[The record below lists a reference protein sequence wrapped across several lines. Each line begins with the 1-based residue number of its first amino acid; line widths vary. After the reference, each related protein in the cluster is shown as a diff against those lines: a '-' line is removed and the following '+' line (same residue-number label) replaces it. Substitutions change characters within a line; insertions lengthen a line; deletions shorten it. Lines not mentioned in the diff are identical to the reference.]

1 LRRSLLPQFISLLA
15 LAARAMAQESE
26 PFKMPTWQDEI
37 GKGFVPYHQLKVD
50 DFKIDDKGHPQAG
63 YWIKPFIHPYW
74 HFIYTRKDWYYA
86 YVDQW
91 VIYSGLDKNE
101 SSRHSKTPDMEK
113 RLPHVQAY
121 LDLNEICARQLAALK
136 PGELPSGRGATPEEA
151 RNALYQNIDAIL
163 KARYKAFEDEAE
175 QFQKATE
182 HGANMKKVREL
193 AKAIRKRLDA
203 LPAPAGP
210 SANELPVPS
219 PSPTVSA
226 KTP

>member
-1 LRRSLLPQFISLLA
+1 
-15 LAARAMAQESE
+15 MAQESE